1 MSKERE
7 SWCLAQGLTAANEYW
22 GTLMEIRH
30 CGLFLQAFLK
40 LDENQLSD
48 VD

>member
-7 SWCLAQGLTAANEYW
+7 SWCLVQGLMATNEYW
-22 GTLMEIRH
+22 GTLMGTRH
-30 CGLFLQAFLK
+30 FGLFLQAFLK
-40 LDENQLSD
+40 LDENQLND